1 MEWITQQQ
9 DDVPEDRFD
18 ADCTAAVMGRTSKRP
33 HEVCWVLVHGT
44 EQSYRWN
51 TTSIGEKRTTPRW
64 SERLGRLRVEYAPVT
79 SATAQGFMKK
89 SLDIPR
95 AKTTSDVSSA
105 IQMLEE
111 LQTCDLFRS
120 DLSHA
125 ECARVR
131 MKCQHQVYAQLRQR
145 RLLARLRKEHR
156 TGACL
161 GVARPRTSAWLKH
174 SHYKGSSKKQLTTGT

>member
-1 MEWITQQQ
+1 MCSSQTGSSRCQTFPSAGDYEHAGDIVEWITQQQ

-18 ADCTAAVMGRTSKRP
+18 ADCTAAGMGRTSKRP

-64 SERLGRLRVEYAPVT
+64 SERLGSVEYAPVT

-95 AKTTSDVSSA
+95 AKTT
-105 IQMLEE
+105 
-111 LQTCDLFRS
+111 
-120 DLSHA
+120 
-125 ECARVR
+125 
-131 MKCQHQVYAQLRQR
+131 
-145 RLLARLRKEHR
+145 
-156 TGACL
+156 
-161 GVARPRTSAWLKH
+161 
-174 SHYKGSSKKQLTTGT
+174 